1 MHGCPEIAAPLL
13 VEDFCGVWQPIE
25 IFAGET
31 ELHFAAE
38 RTALNRDRA
47 FNAKFSFLFNFDV
60 PYVDLR
66 IAPGKA
72 HRTVV
77 QVQAFECFLPRELG
91 QLFEKPEIL
100 DTRVTQT

>member
-31 ELHFAAE
+31 ELHFAPE
-38 RTALNRDRA
+38 RMALNRDCA
-47 FNAKFSFLFNFDV
+47 FEAKFPFLLNLDV
-60 PYVDLR
+60 LDIDRR

-91 QLFEKPEIL
+91 KLFEKREII
-100 DTRVTQT
+100 DARVTQT